1 MANTYTLIEAKTLGS
16 AASSVTFSAI
26 PSTYTDLNLLYSV
39 RTTRAAVAENIL
51 ISFNG
56 STSNFTG
63 KQLIGQGGSGIDN
76 AAVARLT
83 GFACGDSA
91 TASTFAN
98 NSLYIPNYASSN
110 YKSFS
115 ADTAEEDNAS
125 LAFVGLIAGLWSDS
139 AAITSI
145 TLTPA
150 LANDFKINCTFYLYG
165 ISNS

>member
-1 MANTYTLIEAKTLGS
+1 MANTYTLIEAKTLAS
-16 AASSVTFSAI
+16 AAASVTFSAI
-26 PSTYTDLNLLYSV
+26 PATYTDLNLLCSV
-39 RTTRAAVAENIL
+39 RTSRSAVAENIL

-63 KQLIGQGGSGIDN
+63 KQLIGQGSSGIDN
-76 AAVARLT
+76 AAIARLM
-83 GFACGDSA
+83 GFACSDTA
-91 TASTFAN
+91 TANIFAN
-98 NSLYIPNYASSN
+98 NSLYIPNYTSSS

-115 ADTAEEDNAS
+115 ANTAEEDNAS
-125 LAFVGLIAGLWSDS
+125 LAFVGLIAGLWSDT

-165 ISNS
+165 IKNS